1 MVWNFIRIATSVF
14 GFLICNYLTQLGFV
28 PSCVTLCGM
37 IFSVFVISLSF
48 RVFYRFFMNLWGRP
62 FCISIY
68 IVMIVYAAIVIS
80 YGRIELNA
88 HLLTGFGK
96 LLGLLGA
103 GIIIL
108 GPTDTLINHMMPSES
123 VDSANSSSGSGNW
136 RDFIN
141 PSPQQGEAPSGLDQK
156 LQDSIK
162 DKVREERGDL
172 AKDQKIDQLQEVVK
186 EDLDAGGKAGSFCVI
201 KQIEKEQEE
210 KDLTNRPAT
219 NSIFN
224 EIKEASSKNQD
235 GKGGHPGPSASG

>member
-1 MVWNFIRIATSVF
+1 MTDLRFFIGCC
-14 GFLICNYLTQLGFV
+14 GFLITSYLVRRGVV
-28 PSCVTLCGM
+28 PSAATLSIM
-37 IFSVFVISLSF
+37 VFAVFVISLCF

-68 IVMIVYAAIVIS
+68 LVILVYAAIVIS

-88 HLLTGFGK
+88 HLITGFGK
-96 LLGLLGA
+96 LLGA

-136 RDFIN
+136 RDFLN